1 MLVRKV
7 GIQGKH
13 KLADKWESEVYT
25 IRSIP
30 NPDIPVFRVKSQS
43 GKKFKTLHR
52 NMLLPFNAIPSENI
66 GLPAAPVL
74 KRKSRSQDA
83 CRLCAED
90 SSDDDRSED
99 SSESDSDS
107 SSSEIKT
114 TRVLRSSRN
123 PETSLSSI
131 RQTEIS
137 NIETNTNHEFSSFQN
152 SSVPEPTGTLN
163 RTIIDNEIDETT
175 RSSGR
180 VDDTTVEQSTRLSNR
195 NSRVFP
201 RRTARVRKPPD
212 RYGDWTR

>member
-1 MLVRKV
+1 
-7 GIQGKH
+7 
-13 KLADKWESEVYT
+13 
-25 IRSIP
+25 
-30 NPDIPVFRVKSQS
+30 
-43 GKKFKTLHR
+43 
-52 NMLLPFNAIPSENI
+52 MLLPFNAIPSENI
-66 GLPAAPVL
+66 GMPEAPVL

-83 CRLCAED
+83 GRSCAED
-90 SSDDDRSED
+90 ISDDNRSED

-137 NIETNTNHEFSSFQN
+137 NIETKTNHEFSSFLN

-180 VDDTTVEQSTRLSNR
+180 VDDTTVE
-195 NSRVFP
+195 
-201 RRTARVRKPPD
+201 
-212 RYGDWTR
+212 